1 MIRKLTGITPPKD
14 TDFLWR
20 YMSFEKFVSIL
31 DTKSLFFTSPDKFKF
46 YDPFEGF
53 TPPSVKEHY
62 ERTIN
67 NIATLEKFQEN
78 WHKYTFCSCWHHAEE
93 ESMAMWDKYRMHNSG
108 IVIKTTFN
116 DFKNCLIDD
125 YDMFLGKIE
134 YINPY
139 EYPVPQNLNDMS
151 MLYTWYFH
159 KRKPFEYEREFRAI
173 IADYPTFFMSYI
185 DNHGIFIN
193 QDTTLENIEFP
204 ERSKKSGI
212 LFNVDVN
219 KLIREVITSPYI
231 KNEEW
236 ITKTVESVVKQYGF
250 DFDVNSS
257 TLLDEP
263 DEIA

>member
-1 MIRKLTGITPPKD
+1 
-14 TDFLWR
+14 
-20 YMSFEKFVSIL
+20 
-31 DTKSLFFTSPDKFKF
+31 
-46 YDPFEGF
+46 
-53 TPPSVKEHY
+53 
-62 ERTIN
+62 
-67 NIATLEKFQEN
+67 
-78 WHKYTFCSCWHHAEE
+78 
-93 ESMAMWDKYRMHNSG
+93 
-108 IVIKTTFN
+108 
-116 DFKNCLIDD
+116 
-125 YDMFLGKIE
+125 MFLGKIE

-151 MLYTWYFH
+151 MLSTWYFH

-173 IADYPTFFMSYI
+173 IADYPTSFMRYI

-204 ERSKKSGI
+204 KRSKKPGI

-219 KLIREVITSPYI
+219 KLICEVITSPYI